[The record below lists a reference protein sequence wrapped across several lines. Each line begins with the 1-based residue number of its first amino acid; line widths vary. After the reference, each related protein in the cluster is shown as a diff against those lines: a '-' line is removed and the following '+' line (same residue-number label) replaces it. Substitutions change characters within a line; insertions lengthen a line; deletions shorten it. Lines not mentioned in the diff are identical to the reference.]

1 MRHAEALLLV
11 DDEQSEIV
19 KMNVLLQ
26 QLVRA
31 DDQIDLAGLQIEERF
46 FDLRRRTEAGKHIDG
61 DREGR
66 KAAHGRETVSYTH
79 LEAAPRLRSGRLGAV
94 YRRRR
99 GT

>member
-11 DDEQSEIV
+11 DDEQAEIV

-31 DDQIDLAGLQIEERF
+31 DDQIDFAGLQIEERF

-66 KAAHGRETVSYTH
+66 KAAHGREIV
-79 LEAAPRLRSGRLGAV
+79 LLGQNGR
-94 YRRRR
+94 RD
-99 GT
+99 